1 MAVVQIK
8 ARFNKVQYHGGT
20 MKRAFGIERERGKRA
35 RERRKTRANNKGGL
49 LSMRHVVRLENATI
63 KIMKN

>member
-20 MKRAFGIERERGKRA
+20 MKRAFGIERKREGKR
-35 RERRKTRANNKGGL
+35 EKTRANNKGGL

>member
-20 MKRAFGIERERGKRA
+20 MKRAFGIERERERA

>member
-20 MKRAFGIERERGKRA
+20 MKRAFGIEREGGKR
-35 RERRKTRANNKGGL
+35 EKTRANNKGGL
-49 LSMRHVVRLENATI
+49 LSMRHVVRLKNATI